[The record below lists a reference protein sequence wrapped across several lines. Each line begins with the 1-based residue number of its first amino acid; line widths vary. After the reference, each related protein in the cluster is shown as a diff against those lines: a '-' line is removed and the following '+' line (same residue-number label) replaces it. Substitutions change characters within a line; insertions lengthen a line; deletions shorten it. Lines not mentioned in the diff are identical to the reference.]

1 MISKK
6 YPHEIGYEINTLE
19 HLIGRKIVGIVQAN
33 NFGDITMMQAWIMQ
47 FLYENREKEVY
58 QKDIEKHFCITRS
71 TVTSILQLM
80 EKKGYIR
87 RVSVMKDARLKRILL
102 TEKAI
107 AIQKQNSF
115 EIHQSFERTL
125 REGLSDEELDV
136 FFHCIEQMK
145 KNLIESDYP
154 NGDVSRKEM
163 AARSIAEEF

>member
-1 MISKK
+1 MISKR

-80 EKKGYIR
+80 EKKGYI
-87 RVSVMKDARLKRILL
+87 
-102 TEKAI
+102 EKAI

-163 AARSIAEEF
+163 AARPIAEEL

>member
-1 MISKK
+1 
-6 YPHEIGYEINTLE
+6 
-19 HLIGRKIVGIVQAN
+19 
-33 NFGDITMMQAWIMQ
+33 
-47 FLYENREKEVY
+47 
-58 QKDIEKHFCITRS
+58 
-71 TVTSILQLM
+71 M

-163 AARSIAEEF
+163 AARSIAEEL